1 MLKRIATILLVVL
14 SLSLWGGTTA
24 QAAGGFNSYAD
35 NTDGYRFLYPNGW
48 VQVKVNGGPDVVF
61 HDFIEPT
68 ENVSVVI
75 SPVAEGKTLA
85 DLGTPGEVGYK
96 LSKSALAPP
105 ESGRQAE
112 LVNAEAREL
121 KGKTYYN
128 LEYAV
133 TLPNQKRHNLAS
145 VVINRGKLFT
155 FNVSTTEK
163 RWQRV
168 KQTFQQLIDSFFV
181 Y

>member
-1 MLKRIATILLVVL
+1 MLKRIAMILLVVL
-14 SLSLWGGTTA
+14 SLCFWGGTAA

-35 NTDGYRFLYPNGW
+35 NTDGYRFFYPNGW
-48 VQVKVNGGPDVVF
+48 VQVRVKEGPDVVF

-75 SPVAEGKTLA
+75 SPVSGGKTLA
-85 DLGTPGEVGYK
+85 DLGTPSEVGYK

-105 ESGRQAE
+105 GSGREAE
-112 LVNAEAREL
+112 LVNAAAREL

-128 LEYAV
+128 LEYAI

-145 VVINRGKLFT
+145 VVINRGKLLT

-168 KQTFQQLIDSFFV
+168 QQKFKQVIDSFVV